1 MTQLITKEK
10 FTSIQKAQA
19 GLTRLLQEAEE
30 DASFY
35 RVLRN
40 NQPVGVLLPN
50 RSWESLLEDI
60 EALSSENYVRKI
72 AQSRR
77 QKKKIALTSVK
88 KELKI

>member
-10 FTSIQKAQA
+10 FTSIQTAQA
-19 GLTRLLQEAEE
+19 GLTRLLAEAEE